1 MEESMGS
8 LTCRWLKIT
17 LALFILPTIVYAQ
30 KADSRKI
37 ESLLSRQRAE
47 AVEQLQVAATSA
59 HLKLDPSI
67 SIETNVKGASSVV
80 AAVSAASLN
89 LPHLVTGVNVA
100 FGYFDSYKVEARQN
114 TVLPAGFYTIR
125 LTATQGAIDEFMRT
139 SETTPKDGS
148 NSRTRPAA
156 ANAQAELI
164 DMSGKVVSRVPAFF
178 GRKPVVSL
186 DSPHIVSGP
195 TEPAGLNAFC
205 MYVGG
210 HLVCWGRD
218 WLEAMDAF

>member
-8 LTCRWLKIT
+8 PTSRWLKIT
-17 LALFILPTIVYAQ
+17 LALFILPTIAQAQ
-30 KADSRKI
+30 KLDSRTI

-47 AVEQLQVAATSA
+47 AVKQLQVAAISV

-67 SIETNVKGASSVV
+67 SIETNVNGASSVV
-80 AAVSAASLN
+80 AAVSTTSLN
-89 LPHLVTGVNVA
+89 LPRLVTGVNVA
-100 FGYFDSYKVEARQN
+100 FGYFDSYKVENRQS

-125 LTATQGAIDEFMRT
+125 LTATQEAIDEFTRT
-139 SETTPKDGS
+139 AKTTPKDGS

-156 ANAQAELI
+156 ANAHAELL

-178 GRKPVVSL
+178 GRRPVVTS
-186 DSPHIVSGP
+186 DSPRIVSGP